1 MRGPRSNV
9 EHVFAVG
16 DVTDRINLTPVAIR
30 EGHCFAETV
39 FNDNPISPDHE
50 DVPTAVFSQPAIGT
64 CGLTEAQATARYPEV
79 DVYVSSFRPL
89 KHTLTG
95 RDQRSVM
102 KLLVDAATDR
112 VVGCHLLDPDAAEIV
127 QGVGIAMK
135 CGATKAQFDR
145 TMAIHPTAA
154 EEIVTMREPARRLRR
169 KEAASTEVA

>member
-1 MRGPRSNV
+1 MPRRCS
-9 EHVFAVG
+9 
-16 DVTDRINLTPVAIR
+16 
-30 EGHCFAETV
+30 
-39 FNDNPISPDHE
+39 NDNPLSPDHE

-64 CGLTEAQATARYPEV
+64 CGLTEAQAEARHAAV
-79 DVYVSSFRPL
+79 DVYLSSFRPL

-135 CGATKAQFDR
+135 CGATKAQFDQ
-145 TMAIHPTAA
+145 TVAIHPTAA
-154 EEIVTMREPARRLRR
+154 EEIVTMRTPERRLRR
-169 KEAASTEVA
+169 GEEAVAAEVA

>member
-1 MRGPRSNV
+1 M
-9 EHVFAVG
+9 
-16 DVTDRINLTPVAIR
+16 
-30 EGHCFAETV
+30 

-64 CGLTEAQATARYPEV
+64 CGFTEAEAEDRYPAI
-79 DVYVSSFRPL
+79 DVYLSNFRPL
-89 KHTLTG
+89 KHTLSG

-102 KLLVDAATDR
+102 KLVVDAATDR

-135 CGATKAQFDR
+135 CGATKVQFDR

-154 EEIVTMREPARRLRR
+154 EEIVTMRTPVRRLRR
-169 KEAASTEVA
+169 EEAAAEVA